1 MIKVRF
7 NLGRGENFRKW
18 KISYDDNRKPIHLD
32 PDLVQLLLYK
42 PKLMNRK
49 KSAETIHKGANKFVC
64 AWIECEDVLIGDF
77 EVDYDTEVSYNPRIK
92 PYWMEGIDNA
102 DLREYEELVTK
113 GNRVF
118 RQLVNKN

>member
-18 KISYDDNRKPIHLD
+18 KISYDDDRAPIHLD

-42 PKLMNRK
+42 PKLINRK
-49 KSAETIHKGANKFVC
+49 KSAEIIHKGANKFVC
-64 AWIECEDVLIGDF
+64 AWIECEDVLIGSF
-77 EVDYDTEVSYNPRIK
+77 EIDYDTEVSYNPRIR
-92 PYWMEGIDNA
+92 PYWMEGEDNA

-118 RQLVNKN
+118 RQSVNKN